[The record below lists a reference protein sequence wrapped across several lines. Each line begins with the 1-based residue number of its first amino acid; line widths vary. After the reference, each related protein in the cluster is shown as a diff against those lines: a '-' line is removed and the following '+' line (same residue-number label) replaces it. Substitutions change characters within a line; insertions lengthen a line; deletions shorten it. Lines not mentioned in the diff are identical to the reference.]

1 MPKYSVIVPLP
12 NSFKLSTEIFLSN
25 QIVIK
30 KVIQTNIMKKEIYN
44 VFATSGGKKC
54 EASPP
59 FFIISLTIVEATDV
73 YLGSPVRKIVSIDL
87 SRVRLAS
94 AIVFSYSKSLT

>member
-1 MPKYSVIVPLP
+1 M
-12 NSFKLSTEIFLSN
+12 E
-25 QIVIK
+25 
-30 KVIQTNIMKKEIYN
+30 KELYK

-59 FFIISLTIVEATDV
+59 FFIMSLTIVEATEV

-94 AIVFSYSKSLT
+94 AIVFSYSKSLTYRIPLKINFALIVLQKFTVKPLYTAPSTFGSFLK